1 MARLQN
7 RLTARFVSSAPVG
20 RHADGNGL
28 YLVVT
33 DRQASWT
40 FLFVRG
46 GRRREMGLG
55 SASVVTLAD
64 ARRKADEARRQLAA
78 GVDPLDAKKEA
89 EREQHIPTFG
99 EMADTYIEAHGAGW
113 KNEKH
118 RDQWKMTLSRVR
130 DDDGKLVRS
139 GYCLPIINKR
149 VDEITTEDVL
159 TILKPIWSTKNETA
173 SRVRSRIEAVIDA
186 ARAAGHR
193 SGPNPALWRGHLALL
208 LPRRTRL
215 KRHYSAMSYFDVPAF
230 VQRLRN
236 AKGIGAMALEFLILT
251 ATRSGEVRGAVW
263 SEIDIDKKLW
273 TIPAERMKAGREHRV
288 PLTDRA
294 LAILEQ
300 AALLRRPAAGDDSEA
315 LIFPSAK
322 VGRPLSD
329 MTLTAAMRRLGVGQY
344 TVHGFRS
351 SFRDWAGDETHFPR
365 EVAEAALAHRSG
377 DKVEQAY
384 RRSDALE
391 KRRELMA
398 AWASFLDTKPKKT
411 TGRGNVIAFER
422 AATAG

>member
-89 EREQHIPTFG
+89 EREQRIPTFG

-149 VDEITTEDVL
+149 VDEVTTEDVL

-173 SRVRSRIEAVIDA
+173 SRVRSRIEAVLDA
-186 ARAAGHR
+186 AKAAGHR
-193 SGPNPALWRGHLALL
+193 SGMNPALWKGHMSLL

-215 KRHYSAMSYFDVPAF
+215 KRNHFAALPYSDVPAF

-236 AKGIGAMALEFLILT
+236 AKGVGAMALEFLVLT
-251 ATRSGEVRGAVW
+251 AARSGEVRGATW
-263 SEIDIDKKLW
+263 AEIDFEERLW
-273 TIPAERMKAGREHRV
+273 TVPAERMKAGRTHRV

-294 LAILEQ
+294 IAILEQ

-322 VGRPLSD
+322 VGQPLSD
-329 MTLTAAMRRLGVGQY
+329 MTLSAVLRRMGLGQY

-351 SFRDWAGDETHFPR
+351 SFRDWAGDETNHPR
-365 EVAEAALAHRSG
+365 EVIEAALAHRSG

-391 KRRELMA
+391 KRRALMEE
-398 AWASFLDTKPKKT
+398 WAQYLARPA
-411 TGRGNVIAFER
+411 GGNVVPIR
-422 AATAG
+422 QRKATSTG